1 VTTLEQFPVRNRFTG
16 AVQFTAA
23 ISVTPD
29 MLPSV
34 KLGLA
39 VRWGCG
45 NDANLS
51 DADLCDANLRDAN
64 LSGADLSDADLRG
77 ANLSGAN
84 LSGANLSGAD
94 LRGANLRDANL
105 SGADLSGA
113 NLRDANLSGADLSGA
128 NLSDANLRGANLRG
142 ANLSDADLR
151 GANLSDANLR
161 GANLSDADLRG
172 ANLRDANLSDANLK
186 SFKADLWATLTM
198 ARHEVPALIA
208 ALRAGRVDGSQ
219 YEGACACL
227 VGTLENAGATGL
239 PHNSSDPAEQ
249 WFLMIREGDKPG
261 DDTGGGFA
269 SAKALEW
276 ALEYCALTGI
286 ELEAEPAQ

>member
-105 SGADLSGA
+105 S
-113 NLRDANLSGADLSGA
+113 
-128 NLSDANLRGANLRG
+128 
-142 ANLSDADLR
+142 DAD
-151 GANLSDANLR
+151 
-161 GANLSDADLRG
+161 
-172 ANLRDANLSDANLK
+172 LK